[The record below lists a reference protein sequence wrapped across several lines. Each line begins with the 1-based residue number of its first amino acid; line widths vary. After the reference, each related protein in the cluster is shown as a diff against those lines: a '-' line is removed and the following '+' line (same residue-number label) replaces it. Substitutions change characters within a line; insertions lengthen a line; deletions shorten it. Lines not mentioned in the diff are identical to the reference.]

1 MSNRLTSLRIVFGF
15 LPWIANGVLSPRIGP
30 APAAALALALAA
42 LPVGYD
48 LTRGRVKLL
57 EGAAALWFAGLLLAS
72 LGGWQVPQGMG
83 FVVVLGA
90 LSAIAWG
97 SLIIDRPFTEQ
108 YARED
113 WPEPL
118 WADPSFRAVNRLI
131 TALWGAVFSIS
142 LILLSGFPG
151 AAWPFIVVVAL
162 KVAAVIASTRGPK
175 FLARRAVEK
184 RIAEQNPLP
193 WPLPDLAAATAPW
206 DVAVVG
212 AGIGGLSAAAL
223 LAKAGNRVLVCEA
236 HDRPG
241 GYCSQ
246 WTRTLGPRTLPRLG
260 TKGSFIFDA
269 GVHDISGLH
278 EAGAIRALL
287 RHLGV
292 EDRIDW
298 LPMEHELVLP
308 TGRVSL
314 GHGRESASA
323 ALSRLHPESREGIA
337 AFFAEMEKVFHDL
350 YGEVAHTNGIPRA
363 PRDPALMLDW
373 PRRHPTAFRWIEKPF
388 AGMLAHFVAD
398 PAARATLGFLTG
410 YISDKA
416 EDLTVGRMAPIIGML
431 LVGGH
436 YPRGGSQKLA
446 DLLVEVIETH
456 GGEVRL
462 STPVER
468 ILVEDGAATGI
479 VPGNGTV
486 ERAAAV
492 IGAGDAKAMLL
503 DLVGASHLP
512 ASQVAALA
520 GAAPACSGFMVTLAV
535 DMLPEGPPLK
545 HVREADGR
553 GFAIMVP
560 SLADPSIAPPGHAA
574 VTLLELVPTAEAA
587 GWDRDDGVYAEA
599 KRARGDALIARAEK
613 AIPGLSAHIRYRQD
627 GSPATFARY
636 GLATAGAIY
645 GLALSGPRPHRRT
658 PVRNLFLCGAGTD
671 LGAGVEAVAISGM
684 LVAEDL
690 GAFSGRHA
698 RPATLARAA

>member
-1 MSNRLTSLRIVFGF
+1 MSKRLTSLRIVFGF
-15 LPWIANGVLSPRIGP
+15 LPWIADGVLGPRIGP
-30 APAAALALALAA
+30 APAAAVALALAA
-42 LPVGYD
+42 LPVGFD
-48 LTRGRVKLL
+48 LPRGRVKLL
-57 EGAAALWFAGLLLAS
+57 EGAAALWFAALLIAS
-72 LGGWQVPQGMG
+72 LGGWRMPEGLG

-97 SLIIDRPFTEQ
+97 SLLIGRPFTEQ

-118 WADPSFRAVNRLI
+118 WTDPRFRSVNRLI
-131 TALWGAVFSIS
+131 TGLWGAVFSLS

-151 AAWPFIVVVAL
+151 AAWPFFVVVTL
-162 KVAAVIASTRGPK
+162 KVAAVLASIRLPK
-175 FLARRAVEK
+175 FLARRAIEK

-193 WPLPDLAAATAPW
+193 WPLPDLSATTAPW
-206 DVAVVG
+206 DAAVVG

-223 LAKAGNRVLVCEA
+223 LAKAGHRVLVCEA

-246 WTRTLGPRTLPRLG
+246 WTRTLGPRTLPKLG
-260 TKGSFIFDA
+260 TKGSFVFDA

-287 RHLGV
+287 RHLDV
-292 EDRIDW
+292 EDRITW
-298 LPMEHELVLP
+298 LPMEHELILP

-314 GHGRESASA
+314 GHGRDAVTA
-323 ALSRLHPESREGIA
+323 ALSRLHPESAEGIA

-350 YGEVAHTNGIPRA
+350 YGEVANTNGIPRA
-363 PRDPALMLDW
+363 PRDPDLMLDW
-373 PRRHPTAFRWIEKPF
+373 PRRHPTAFRWIEQPF
-388 AGMLAHFVAD
+388 AQMLAHFVAD

-410 YISDKA
+410 YISDKG
-416 EDLTVGRMAPIIGML
+416 EGLTVGRMAPIIGML

-436 YPRGGSQKLA
+436 YPKGGSQKLA
-446 DLLVEVIETH
+446 DLLVEMIETH

-468 ILVEDGAATGI
+468 ILVEGGVAAGIRLRDGRE
-479 VPGNGTV
+479 

-503 DLVGASHLP
+503 DLVGAGHLP
-512 ASQVAALA
+512 AAQVEALA
-520 GAAPACSGFMVTLAV
+520 EAEPACSGFMVTLAV
-535 DMLPEGPPLK
+535 DLLPEGPPLK

-553 GFAIMVP
+553 GFAIMIP

-587 GWDRDDGVYAEA
+587 GWDREDAVYAEA
-599 KRARGDALIARAEK
+599 KRARGDTLIARAER
-613 AIPGLSAHIRYRQD
+613 AIPGLSGHIRYRQE

-645 GLALSGPRPHRRT
+645 GLALGGPRPHRRT

-690 GAFSGRHA
+690 GAFNGRRTA
-698 RPATLARAA
+698 TATLARAA